1 MSQMS
6 LELPTTDDL
15 LIGLVS
21 ISDRASSGV
30 YEDMGIPALREWFAA
45 ALTSPWRLE
54 SRLIAD
60 EQAIIEATLDRV
72 VRPGRLPS
80 RAHHRRHRPGAAR
93 RDAGSDAGRRRQG
106 DAGLWRTDA
115 RR

>member
-30 YEDMGIPALREWFAA
+30 YEDKGIPALRE
-45 ALTSPWRLE
+45 
-54 SRLIAD
+54 
-60 EQAIIEATLDRV
+60 
-72 VRPGRLPS
+72 
-80 RAHHRRHRPGAAR
+80 
-93 RDAGSDAGRRRQG
+93 
-106 DAGLWRTDA
+106 
-115 RR
+115 